1 MKKRTKTGNLRMNLW
16 NSAIIGTGSYAPE
29 KVLTN
34 YDLEKMVD
42 TSDEW
47 IRRRTGMVERRI
59 ADENTASSDLGIQS
73 SLRAIEDAGIDPL
86 EIDLIIAPTV
96 TPDMFFPSTAC
107 FIQKGIKAS
116 NSAAFDISAGCS
128 GFPYG
133 LVIADQ
139 FIKCGTYK
147 TVLVVAAE
155 TLSKITDWT
164 DRSTCV
170 LFGDASGAA
179 ILQRTDEKK
188 GILSQYLAADGEYS
202 DFELLGIPGG
212 GSRNPTSHE
221 TIDKGMH
228 YIKMSGRELFKLGVK
243 AMAEAGAKALESAD
257 LSLDDID
264 LCIPHQAN
272 KRMIDAIAELMH
284 VPKEKMFVNIEK
296 YGNTSSVTMAVA
308 LDEAIKEGRIG
319 PGNIVL
325 IVSFGSGLT
334 WAGVVI
340 KL

>member
-1 MKKRTKTGNLRMNLW
+1 MGFRR
-16 NSAIIGTGSYAPE
+16 SAIIGTGSYAPE

-34 YDLEKMVD
+34 FDLEKMVD

-59 ADENTASSDLGIQS
+59 ADENTASSDLGIKS
-73 SLRAIEDAGIDPL
+73 SLKAIETAGIDSA
-86 EIDLIIAPTV
+86 EIELIIVPTV

-116 NSAAFDISAGCS
+116 NAAAFDISAGCS

-164 DRSTCV
+164 DRSTCI
-170 LFGDASGAA
+170 LFGDASGAVV
-179 ILQRTDEKK
+179 LQATEEDK
-188 GILSQYLAADGEYS
+188 GIISYYLSADGNFS
-202 DFELLGIPGG
+202 DYELLGIPAG
-212 GSRNPTSHE
+212 GSRNPATHE
-221 TIDKGMH
+221 TVDKRMH
-228 YIKMSGRELFKLGVK
+228 YIKMRGQGLFKLGIK
-243 AMAEAGAKALESAD
+243 AMAEAGTKALQAGN
-257 LSLDDID
+257 LTLDDID
-264 LCIPHQAN
+264 IVIPHQAN
-272 KRMIDAIAELMH
+272 KRMIDAIGEYMG
-284 VPKEKMFVNIEK
+284 VPEEKMLVNLEK

-308 LDEAIKEGRIG
+308 LDEAIREGKAG
-319 PGNIVL
+319 PGSMVL
-325 IVSFGSGLT
+325 IVAFGSGLT
-334 WAGVVI
+334 WAGIVI

>member
-1 MKKRTKTGNLRMNLW
+1 
-16 NSAIIGTGSYAPE
+16 
-29 KVLTN
+29 
-34 YDLEKMVD
+34 
-42 TSDEW
+42 
-47 IRRRTGMVERRI
+47 
-59 ADENTASSDLGIQS
+59 
-73 SLRAIEDAGIDPL
+73 
-86 EIDLIIAPTV
+86 
-96 TPDMFFPSTAC
+96 
-107 FIQKGIKAS
+107 
-116 NSAAFDISAGCS
+116 
-128 GFPYG
+128 
-133 LVIADQ
+133 
-139 FIKCGTYK
+139 
-147 TVLVVAAE
+147 
-155 TLSKITDWT
+155 
-164 DRSTCV
+164 
-170 LFGDASGAA
+170 
-179 ILQRTDEKK
+179 
-188 GILSQYLAADGEYS
+188 
-202 DFELLGIPGG
+202 
-212 GSRNPTSHE
+212 
-221 TIDKGMH
+221 
-228 YIKMSGRELFKLGVK
+228 MSGRELFKLGVK

>member
-1 MKKRTKTGNLRMNLW
+1 MGPIK
-16 NSAIIGTGSYAPE
+16 SAIIGTGSYAPE

-34 YDLEKMVD
+34 FDLEKMVD

-59 ADENTASSDLGIQS
+59 ADENTASSDLGIQAS
-73 SLRAIEDAGIDPL
+73 WRAIETAGIDPS
-86 EIDLIIAPTV
+86 EIDLIIVPTV

-116 NSAAFDISAGCS
+116 KAVAFDISAGCS
-128 GFPYG
+128 GFPYA

-179 ILQRTDEKK
+179 ILQATEENK
-188 GILSQYLAADGEYS
+188 GIISYYLATDGNYS
-202 DFELLGIPGG
+202 DYELLGIPGG
-212 GSRNPTSHE
+212 GSRNPSSYE
-221 TIDKGMH
+221 TIDKRMH
-228 YIKMSGRELFKLGVK
+228 YIKMRGQELFKLGVK
-243 AMAEAGAKALESAD
+243 AMAEAGIKALQYAN
-257 LSLDDID
+257 LTLDDMK
-264 LCIPHQAN
+264 LVIPHQAN
-272 KRMIDAIAELMH
+272 KRMIDAVGDSLGLPE
-284 VPKEKMFVNIEK
+284 EKIFVNIEK

-308 LDEAIKEGRIG
+308 LDEAIREGKAG
-319 PGNIVL
+319 PGDYVL
-325 IVSFGSGLT
+325 IVAFGSGLT
-334 WAGVVI
+334 WAGIVI

>member
-1 MKKRTKTGNLRMNLW
+1 MGFRR
-16 NSAIIGTGSYAPE
+16 SAIIGTGSYAPE

-34 YDLEKMVD
+34 FDLEKMVD

-59 ADENTASSDLGIQS
+59 ADENTASSDLGILS
-73 SLRAIEDAGIDPL
+73 SLKAIETAGIDSA
-86 EIDLIIAPTV
+86 EIELIIVPTV

-116 NSAAFDISAGCS
+116 NAAAFDISAGCS

-179 ILQRTDEKK
+179 VLQATDEDK
-188 GILSQYLAADGEYS
+188 GIISYYLNADGNFS
-202 DFELLGIPGG
+202 DYELLGIPAG
-212 GSRNPTSHE
+212 GSRNPATHE
-221 TIDKGMH
+221 TVDKRMH
-228 YIKMSGRELFKLGVK
+228 YIKMRGQELYKLGIK
-243 AMAEAGAKALESAD
+243 AMAEAGVKALQAGN
-257 LSLDDID
+257 LTLDDID
-264 LCIPHQAN
+264 IVIPHQAN
-272 KRMIDAIAELMH
+272 KRMIDAIGEYMG
-284 VPKEKMFVNIEK
+284 VPEEKMFVNIEK

-308 LDEAIKEGRIG
+308 LDEAIREGKAG
-319 PGNIVL
+319 PGSMVL
-325 IVSFGSGLT
+325 IVAFGSGLT
-334 WAGVVI
+334 WAGVVV

>member
-1 MKKRTKTGNLRMNLW
+1 MGPIK
-16 NSAIIGTGSYAPE
+16 SAIIGTGSYAPE

-34 YDLEKMVD
+34 FDLEKMVD

-59 ADENTASSDLGIQS
+59 ADENTASSDLGIQAS
-73 SLRAIEDAGIDPL
+73 WRAIETAGIDPS
-86 EIDLIIAPTV
+86 EIDLIIVPTV

-116 NSAAFDISAGCS
+116 KAVAFDISAGCS
-128 GFPYG
+128 GFPYA

-179 ILQRTDEKK
+179 ILQATE
-188 GILSQYLAADGEYS
+188 E
-202 DFELLGIPGG
+202 
-212 GSRNPTSHE
+212 N
-221 TIDKGMH
+221 
-228 YIKMSGRELFKLGVK
+228 
-243 AMAEAGAKALESAD
+243 
-257 LSLDDID
+257 
-264 LCIPHQAN
+264 
-272 KRMIDAIAELMH
+272 
-284 VPKEKMFVNIEK
+284 
-296 YGNTSSVTMAVA
+296 
-308 LDEAIKEGRIG
+308 
-319 PGNIVL
+319 
-325 IVSFGSGLT
+325 
-334 WAGVVI
+334 
-340 KL
+340 

>member
-1 MKKRTKTGNLRMNLW
+1 MNFW

-34 YDLEKMVD
+34 FDLEKIVD

-47 IRRRTGMVERRI
+47 IQRRTGMVERRV
-59 ADENTASSDLGIQS
+59 ADENTASSDLGIQA
-73 SLRAIEDAGIDPL
+73 SLRAMEDAKISPE
-86 EIDLIIAPTV
+86 EIDLIIVPTV

-107 FIQKGIKAS
+107 FIQKGIKAK
-116 NSAAFDISAGCS
+116 NAGAFDIAAGCS

-147 TVLVVAAE
+147 TILVVAAE
-155 TLSKITDWT
+155 TLTKITDWT

-179 ILQRTDEKK
+179 ILQRTEENK
-188 GILSQYLAADGEYS
+188 GIISHYLAADGEYS
-202 DFELLGIPGG
+202 DYELLGIPGG

-221 TIDKGMH
+221 TVDKRMH
-228 YIKMSGRELFKLGVK
+228 YIKMRGQELFKLGVK
-243 AMAEAGAKALESAD
+243 AMAEAGAKALKSAN
-257 LSLDDID
+257 LTLDDID

-272 KRMIDAIAELMH
+272 KRMIDAITMLTKIPE
-284 VPKEKMFVNIEK
+284 EKMFVNIEK

-319 PGNIVL
+319 AGSTVL

>member
-1 MKKRTKTGNLRMNLW
+1 MGFIK
-16 NSAIIGTGSYAPE
+16 SAIIGTGSYAPE

-34 YDLEKMVD
+34 FDLEKMVD

-59 ADENTASSDLGIQS
+59 ADENTASSDLGIQA
-73 SLRAIEDAGIDPL
+73 SLRAIETAGVDPS
-86 EIDLIIAPTV
+86 EIDLIIVPTV

-116 NSAAFDISAGCS
+116 KAVAFDISAGCS
-128 GFPYG
+128 GFPYA

-179 ILQRTDEKK
+179 ILQATEENK
-188 GILSQYLAADGEYS
+188 GVISSYLATDGNYS
-202 DFELLGIPGG
+202 DYELLGIPGG
-212 GSRNPTSHE
+212 GSRNPSSHE
-221 TIDKGMH
+221 TIDKRMH
-228 YIKMSGRELFKLGVK
+228 YIKMRGQELFKLGVK
-243 AMAEAGAKALESAD
+243 AMAEAGIKALQSAN
-257 LSLDDID
+257 LTLDDMK
-264 LCIPHQAN
+264 LVIPHQAN
-272 KRMIDAIAELMH
+272 KRMIDAIGDSLGLPE
-284 VPKEKMFVNIEK
+284 EKIFVNIEK

-308 LDEAIKEGRIG
+308 LDEAIREGKVG
-319 PGNIVL
+319 PGDYIL
-325 IVSFGSGLT
+325 IVAFGSGLT
-334 WAGVVI
+334 WAGIVL

>member
-1 MKKRTKTGNLRMNLW
+1 MGCRR
-16 NSAIIGTGSYAPE
+16 SAIIGTGSYAPE

-34 YDLEKMVD
+34 FDLEKMVD

-59 ADENTASSDLGIQS
+59 ADGNTASSDLGIQA
-73 SLRAIEDAGIDPL
+73 SLRAIETAGIDPA
-86 EIDLIIAPTV
+86 EIELIIVPTV

-116 NSAAFDISAGCS
+116 NSAAFDISVGCS

-179 ILQRTDEKK
+179 ILQTTDEDK
-188 GILSQYLAADGEYS
+188 GIISYYLGADGNYS
-202 DFELLGIPGG
+202 DYELLGIPAG
-212 GSRNPTSHE
+212 GSRNPATHE
-221 TIDKGMH
+221 TIDKRMH
-228 YIKMSGRELFKLGVK
+228 YIKMRGQELFKLGVK
-243 AMAEAGAKALESAD
+243 AMAEAGTKALQAGN
-257 LSLDDID
+257 LTLDDID
-264 LCIPHQAN
+264 IVIPHQAN
-272 KRMIDAIAELMH
+272 KRMIDAIGEYMG
-284 VPKEKMFVNIEK
+284 VPDEKMFVNLEK

-308 LDEAIKEGRIG
+308 LDEAIREGRVKS
-319 PGNIVL
+319 GNLVL
-325 IVSFGSGLT
+325 IVAFGSGLT
-334 WAGVVI
+334 WAGIVI

>member
-1 MKKRTKTGNLRMNLW
+1 MKLW

-29 KVLTN
+29 RVLTN
-34 YDLEKMVD
+34 HDLEKMVD

-47 IRRRTGMVERRI
+47 IQRRTGMVERRI
-59 ADENTASSDLGIQS
+59 ADKDTASSDLGIQA
-73 SLRAIEDAGIDPL
+73 SLRAIENAGIEPA
-86 EIDLIIAPTV
+86 EIDLIIVPTV

-107 FIQKGIKAS
+107 FIQKGIKATKCP
-116 NSAAFDISAGCS
+116 AFDIAVGCS

-155 TLSKITDWT
+155 TLTKITDWT

-188 GILSQYLAADGEYS
+188 GIISYFLAADGEYS
-202 DFELLGIPGG
+202 DFELLGIPAG
-212 GSRNPTSHE
+212 GSRNPASHE

-228 YIKMSGRELFKLGVK
+228 YIKMRGKELFKLGVK
-243 AMAEAGAKALESAD
+243 AMAEAGAKALEKAN
-257 LSLDDID
+257 LTLEDID

-272 KRMIDAIAELMH
+272 KRMIDAIAELMCI
-284 VPKEKMFVNIEK
+284 PDKKMFVNIEK

-308 LDEAIKEGRIG
+308 LDEAIKEGKIG
-319 PGNIVL
+319 PGSLVL

>member
-1 MKKRTKTGNLRMNLW
+1 MGSIK
-16 NSAIIGTGSYAPE
+16 SAIIGTGSYAPE

-34 YDLEKMVD
+34 FDLEKMVD
-42 TSDEW
+42 TTDEW

-59 ADENTASSDLGIQS
+59 ADENTASSDLGIQA
-73 SLRAIEDAGIDPL
+73 SLRAIETAGIDPS
-86 EIDLIIAPTV
+86 EIDLIIVPTV

-116 NSAAFDISAGCS
+116 KAVAFDISAGCS
-128 GFPYG
+128 GFPYA

-179 ILQRTDEKK
+179 ILQATEENK
-188 GILSQYLAADGEYS
+188 GVISYYLATDGNYS
-202 DFELLGIPGG
+202 DYELLGIPGG
-212 GSRNPTSHE
+212 GSRNPSSYE
-221 TIDKGMH
+221 TIDKRMH
-228 YIKMSGRELFKLGVK
+228 YIKMRGQELFKLGVK
-243 AMAEAGAKALESAD
+243 AMAEAGIKALQYAN
-257 LSLDDID
+257 LTLDDVK
-264 LCIPHQAN
+264 LVIPHQAN
-272 KRMIDAIAELMH
+272 KRMIDAVGDSLGLPE
-284 VPKEKMFVNIEK
+284 EKIFVNIEK

-308 LDEAIKEGRIG
+308 LDEAIREGKAG
-319 PGNIVL
+319 PGDYVL
-325 IVSFGSGLT
+325 IVAFGSGLT
-334 WAGVVI
+334 WAGIVI

>member
-1 MKKRTKTGNLRMNLW
+1 MGFCK
-16 NSAIIGTGSYAPE
+16 SAIIGTGSYAPE

-34 YDLEKMVD
+34 FDLEKLVD

-47 IRRRTGMVERRI
+47 IQRRTGMVERRI
-59 ADENTASSDLGIQS
+59 ADANTASSDLGIKA
-73 SLRAIEDAGIDPL
+73 SLKAIETADIDPS
-86 EIDLIIAPTV
+86 EIELIIVPTV

-116 NSAAFDISAGCS
+116 NAAAFDLSAGCS

-147 TVLVVAAE
+147 TILVVAAE

-179 ILQRTDEKK
+179 ILQSTNEDK
-188 GILSQYLAADGEYS
+188 GIISYYLGADGNYS
-202 DFELLGIPGG
+202 DYKLLGMPAG

-228 YIKMSGRELFKLGVK
+228 YIKMRGRELFKLGVK
-243 AMAEAGAKALESAD
+243 AMAEAGTKALEDGNLTLA
-257 LSLDDID
+257 DID
-264 LCIPHQAN
+264 IVIPHQAN
-272 KRMIDAIAELMH
+272 KRMIDAIAEHMGI
-284 VPKEKMFVNIEK
+284 PEEKMFVNVEK
-296 YGNTSSVTMAVA
+296 YGNTSSVTMAIA
-308 LDEAIKEGRIG
+308 LDEAIKEGKVG
-319 PGNIVL
+319 PGSLVL
-325 IVSFGSGLT
+325 IVAFGSGLT
-334 WAGVVI
+334 WAGIVI
-340 KL
+340 KF

>member
-1 MKKRTKTGNLRMNLW
+1 MGLC
-16 NSAIIGTGSYAPE
+16 NSAIIGTGSYLPE

-34 YDLEKMVD
+34 FDLEKIVD

-59 ADENTASSDLGIQS
+59 ADKDIASSDLGIQA
-73 SLRAIEDAGIDPL
+73 SLRAIEMSGIDPMDI
-86 EIDLIIAPTV
+86 ELIIVPTV

-107 FIQKGIKAS
+107 FLQKGIKAAKA
-116 NSAAFDISAGCS
+116 AAFDISAGCS

-139 FIKCGTYK
+139 FIKAGTYK

-155 TLSKITDWT
+155 TLTKITDWT

-170 LFGDASGAA
+170 LFGDGAGAA
-179 ILQRTDEKK
+179 ILQATNEEK
-188 GILSQYLAADGEYS
+188 GIISYYLGADGNHS
-202 DFELLGIPGG
+202 DYELLGIPGG
-212 GSRNPTSHE
+212 GSRNPSTHE
-221 TIDKGMH
+221 TVDKGMH
-228 YIKMSGRELFKLGVK
+228 YIKMRGKELFKLGVK
-243 AMAEAGAKALESAD
+243 AMAEAGMRALKAGN

-272 KRMIDAIAELMH
+272 KRMIDAIGELMG
-284 VPKEKMFVNIEK
+284 VPEEKMFVNVEK
-296 YGNTSSVTMAVA
+296 YGNTSSATMAVA
-308 LDEAIKEGRIG
+308 LDEAIREGKVG
-319 PGNIVL
+319 PGSMVL
-325 IVSFGSGLT
+325 IIAFGSGLT